1 MSEIVTAQQV
11 IKKRQ
16 AELIDE
22 AQELRRELQALEAR
36 KQEIY
41 RRLTEIEI
49 EYSIHESYD
58 DQGRI
63 ETVTT
68 VTQTTT
74 TTRRSQ
80 HDRLNIEDIVKNI
93 MLSAGRP
100 IQVGEIIDQLERFGY
115 IWSRRTSAY
124 EYLKRLDILMPAGKH
139 GFYQLRR

>member
-74 TTRRSQ
+74 TTRRAQ

-100 IQVGEIIDQLERFGY
+100 IQIGEIIDQLERFGY